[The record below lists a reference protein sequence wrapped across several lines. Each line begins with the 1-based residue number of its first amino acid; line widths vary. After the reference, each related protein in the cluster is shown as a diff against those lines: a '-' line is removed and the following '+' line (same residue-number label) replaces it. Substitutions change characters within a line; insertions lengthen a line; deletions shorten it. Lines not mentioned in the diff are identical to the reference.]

1 MSGACHG
8 HAWEKV
14 GGRPPSSSRSS
25 EFGKRRVT
33 RPTSALAAP
42 RMPGGEGSVMA
53 GSGMR
58 ALPRWRCG
66 GGGEGGMRRTRVRPE
81 VGLELGQLRPAAEEE
96 LDVGEAEADAAR
108 DGLRRVAA
116 DEEAVLVGGRVV
128 QQRQLRHGQVL
139 HLVDDDLV
147 QRRVAPRL
155 RLEVEDLSRRKR
167 LVDGEPV
174 RTAATV
180 AELGGAPGRTRRTG
194 HSSSSS

>member
-1 MSGACHG
+1 
-8 HAWEKV
+8 
-14 GGRPPSSSRSS
+14 
-25 EFGKRRVT
+25 
-33 RPTSALAAP
+33 
-42 RMPGGEGSVMA
+42 
-53 GSGMR
+53 
-58 ALPRWRCG
+58 
-66 GGGEGGMRRTRVRPE
+66 MRRTRVRPE

-116 DEEAVLVGGRVV
+116 DEEAVLIGGRVV

-139 HLVDDDLV
+139 NLVDDDLV

-155 RLEVEDLSRRKR
+155 RLEVEDLSESTR

-180 AELGGAPGRTRRTG
+180 AELGEGRQVAHVVQAILLLLLEVLLEGVVRGGPHRGLERRLLAREREVLIAREVA
-194 HSSSSS
+194 